1 MKYRKNAEKYWELWN
16 KRSHIV
22 RIVDT
27 HRLLDSDRVE
37 RSITFDIDNSVLKML
52 ASCVNDEE
60 ATSLAEDCIAEDST
74 ELQDNAKY
82 SLVIPL
88 LILRKHPIFDVD
100 TVIDGKSPAHL
111 CRRKVN
117 IDVSAHIIVGLAKE
131 LGYTGDASALYDL
144 STYFLGHKRSPS
156 KKEKAEGE
164 KRILKE
170 VSENGIDSFLKRKP
184 LSNLLSLLKDYYIQ
198 CVEHPFLVNGVH
210 CKSIIKVR
218 LSDSLISTTDSVA
231 NNPNVLNADN
241 SGTSRKLTVREEEPT
256 TTEDTKTDGEASDS
270 LVDVSSG
277 APAEATNPR
286 KHQRDLY
293 STAEKFGLRGA
304 SIEFNVVHGWANTDS
319 TRHIQF
325 VAPPGTVL
333 TKVKLF
339 EDTSEIDGTKKA
351 GVSESSNNRKKI
363 GVGGHISDDL
373 LINHNDERAS
383 LLIRNQNVKQRT
395 VQVLLYPKLA
405 NFPIP
410 ALFVSVLQFLFS
422 VIAICSGPDA
432 VAHNAA
438 AFTGTAVIGPF
449 ITVIF
454 IAKESEHALVG
465 KILSFPR
472 MFLAFSSV
480 VLVVTGMLIAVLPQK
495 HMENLFC
502 LNLGVRGK
510 LCLTQILGE
519 NTVSWQRMFAG
530 IGLIGVFFL
539 ASASIAMF
547 TYIISSSCAFK
558 RDIKRQVHASM
569 SEVKFDDIEALIN
582 PGKKQRSKDNPGK
595 KRHSKGRSLC
605 PILKALVPKLKVLV
619 PILFFMLICVVIINQ
634 VWLAWL

>member
-1 MKYRKNAEKYWELWN
+1 MTMKYRKNAEKYWELWH

-37 RSITFDIDNSVLKML
+37 RSITFDIDNSALKML

-60 ATSLAEDCIAEDST
+60 VTSLAEDCVSEDSS
-74 ELQDNAKY
+74 ELQDNAKF

-88 LILRKHPIFDVD
+88 LILRKNPIFDVD
-100 TVIDGKSPAHL
+100 TVIDNKSPAHL

-131 LGYTGDASALYDL
+131 LGYTGNASTLYDL

-156 KKEKAEGE
+156 KKEKTEGE
-164 KRILKE
+164 QRILKE
-170 VSENGIDSFLKRKP
+170 VSENGIDSLSEREP

-198 CVEHPFLVNGVH
+198 CVEHPFSVNGVH

-241 SGTSRKLTVREEEPT
+241 SGTSRELTFREEIPT
-256 TTEDTKTDGEASDS
+256 TTENTTTNGETSGS
-270 LVDVSSG
+270 LVDVSSS
-277 APAEATNPR
+277 APTEDTNLR
-286 KHQRDLY
+286 KHRRDLR
-293 STAEKFGLRGA
+293 STAENFGFLGA
-304 SIEFNVVHGWANTDS
+304 LIEFNVVHGWANTDS

-339 EDTSEIDGTKKA
+339 EDTSEFVGNKKT
-351 GVSESSNNRKKI
+351 GVSESSTDRKEI

-395 VQVLLYPKLA
+395 VQVLLHPKLA

-510 LCLTQILGE
+510 LCLTQILGK
-519 NTVSWQRMFAG
+519 NTVSWQQMLAG

-539 ASASIAMF
+539 ASISIAMF
-547 TYIISSSCAFK
+547 TYIISSSCVFK
-558 RDIKRQVHASM
+558 KDIKRQVHISM
-569 SEVKFDDIEALIN
+569 SEIKFDDDEALVN
-582 PGKKQRSKDNPGK
+582 PSEKQHNKGNPSK
-595 KRHSKGRSLC
+595 KRHNEGRSCCALLI
-605 PILKALVPKLKVLV
+605 ILVSTSIFL
-619 PILFFMLICVVIINQ
+619 LIFIVIIIQ
-634 VWLAWL
+634 VWFAWL